1 MKNSWSKKHVFKT
14 VKTCADFLLI
24 KFLRR
29 GDDRSCR
36 EEALQKHG
44 EAKERDYYSNIER
57 GQEKV
62 SFVSLEG
69 PHKRQEEGAQRRRS
83 RNSGG
88 QGEGRF
94 DPKQTD
100 W

>member
-1 MKNSWSKKHVFKT
+1 M
-14 VKTCADFLLI
+14 LI
-24 KFLRR
+24 FLRR
-29 GDDRSCR
+29 GDGRSCR
-36 EEALQKHG
+36 KEAVQEHG
-44 EAKERDYYSNIER
+44 EAKKREYYSNIEL

-94 DPKQTD
+94 DPKQTN